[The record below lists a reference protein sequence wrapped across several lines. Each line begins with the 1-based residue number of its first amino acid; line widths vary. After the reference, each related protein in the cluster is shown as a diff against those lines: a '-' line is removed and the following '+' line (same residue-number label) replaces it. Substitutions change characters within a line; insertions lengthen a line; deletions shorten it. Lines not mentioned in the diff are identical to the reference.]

1 MEPSGQY
8 ASGQVCNGSSLPGAL
23 KWKLELRR
31 TASWGQGTPQLTPA
45 DTSGGCSPSHE
56 SVTVPGEGATGAEP
70 GPRVCAAAASRLPSA
85 SVQVV
90 IAAPAKAA
98 SFKNSRRDVPLK
110 EDLLA
115 TLRCF
120 DRLDI
125 DQTTPNS
132 TQRAS
137 QPQPTG
143 DRTTNFVDRTMAS
156 LYLGK
161 CSNQLLC

>member
-1 MEPSGQY
+1 
-8 ASGQVCNGSSLPGAL
+8 
-23 KWKLELRR
+23 
-31 TASWGQGTPQLTPA
+31 
-45 DTSGGCSPSHE
+45 
-56 SVTVPGEGATGAEP
+56 
-70 GPRVCAAAASRLPSA
+70 
-85 SVQVV
+85 V
-90 IAAPAKAA
+90 IAAPARAA
-98 SFKNSRRDVPLK
+98 SFKNSRRDVSLK

-125 DQTTPNS
+125 DQTTPSS

-137 QPQPTG
+137 QPQPTD